1 MSGGYCAM
9 SEHNE
14 RIDELCTAVDSAI
27 ERLKEV
33 IAIHEGSSH
42 IMMGVEEFR
51 NELRAITTSL
61 EEVR

>member
-9 SEHNE
+9 SEHDD
-14 RIDELCTAVDSAI
+14 RLQELNSAIDSAI

-42 IMMGVEEFR
+42 IVMGVDGFR
-51 NELRAITTSL
+51 DELRAIMASL